1 MSVFALFFALLL
13 DQFRPLQ
20 PHHRLY
26 GMMRAG
32 AHRLRQQLDADT
44 PAQAWLIWA
53 LVVAGPAVLVWVVY
67 WLLGH
72 FLGGFFAF
80 LCTLLV
86 LYTCLDFRAF
96 GLHFTEVRNAVNTG
110 DIEQAGEALGLWCDV
125 LERRQ
130 QESEA
135 TPAQSGRELAVGT
148 IKTSLE
154 HMHRYVFGV
163 FAAFV
168 LLAALGFG
176 PVGAVLFRSACY
188 AYRFWAERDS
198 DSQGWSDSP
207 SPALADVARRG
218 WQVINWLPARI
229 SAMMFAVVGRYDEAI
244 GAWRIYSASRPG
256 DADALVLA
264 TAVSSMG
271 MPQSMVQQVV
281 NWQPDSEPLEERPLS
296 EDEQSELAEAAAG
309 ILHTLAMMIWRVLV
323 LWLFVCLL
331 AGLIDAV
338 I

>member
-26 GMMRAG
+26 AVMRAT

-53 LVVAGPAVLVWVVY
+53 LVVVGPALLAWLGY

-72 FLGGFFAF
+72 FLGGFVAF

-110 DIEQAGEALGLWCDV
+110 DLEQAGKALGQWCDA

-130 QESEA
+130 GERDDVPLDNA
-135 TPAQSGRELAVGT
+135 DDLAIGT
-148 IKTSLE
+148 IKTSVE

-168 LLAALGFG
+168 LLASLGFG
-176 PVGAVLFRSACY
+176 PMGAVLFRSACY
-188 AYRFWAERDS
+188 AYRFWVERANAS
-198 DSQGWSDSP
+198 DSWQDSA
-207 SPALADVARRG
+207 SPALVDAARSG
-218 WQVINWLPARI
+218 WRVINWLPARI
-229 SAMMFAVVGRYDEAI
+229 SALMFAMVGRFDEAI
-244 GAWRIYSASRPG
+244 GAWRTYSASRPG

-264 TAVSSMG
+264 TAVASMG
-271 MPQSMVQQVV
+271 MPQAVVQQVV
-281 NWQPDSEPLEERPLS
+281 NWQAPDSDSFEQALND
-296 EDEQSELAEAAAG
+296 DEQSEQAEAVADM
-309 ILHTLAMMIWRVLV
+309 LHTLATMIWRVLV

-331 AGLIDAV
+331 AALVDAV

>member
-26 GMMRAG
+26 GAMRAM

-44 PAQAWLIWA
+44 TAQAWLIWA
-53 LVVAGPAVLVWVVY
+53 LVVVVPAVLVWLVY
-67 WLLGH
+67 WALGY
-72 FLGGFFAF
+72 FLGSFFAF

-86 LYTCLDFRAF
+86 LYACLDFRAF
-96 GLHFTEVRNAVNTG
+96 GVHFTEVRNAVNTG
-110 DIEQAGEALGLWCDV
+110 DLAQASQALGRWSDA

-130 QESEA
+130 GVREAESMD
-135 TPAQSGRELAVGT
+135 GVHDLAVGT
-148 IKTSLE
+148 IKVSVE

-168 LLAALGFG
+168 ILASLGFG
-176 PVGAVLFRSACY
+176 PLGAVLFRSACY
-188 AYRFWAERDS
+188 AHRFWAERDRAA
-198 DSQGWSDSP
+198 WPDSP
-207 SPALADVARRG
+207 SPALAEVARTG

-229 SAMMFAVVGRYDEAI
+229 SALMFAVVGRYDDVI
-244 GAWRIYSASRPG
+244 GAWRSYAASRPN

-264 TAVSSMG
+264 TAAASMG
-271 MPQSMVQQVV
+271 MAHNLVQQVV
-281 NWQPDSEPLEERPLS
+281 NWQESTEAEPPLDTMP
-296 EDEQSELAEAAAG
+296 EDEQSELAEAVANM
-309 ILHTLAMMIWRVLV
+309 LHTLATMIWRVLV